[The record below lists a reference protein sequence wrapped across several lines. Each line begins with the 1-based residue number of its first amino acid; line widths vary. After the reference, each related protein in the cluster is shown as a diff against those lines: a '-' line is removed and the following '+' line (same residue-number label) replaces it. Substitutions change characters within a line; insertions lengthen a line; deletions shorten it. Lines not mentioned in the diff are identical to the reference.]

1 MQPMQRKTVV
11 IPCLLF
17 ACAFLA
23 TQARAGTL
31 AYPTADKPSFLID
44 LPDDWKLTPGENEGD
59 YIDVTGPTGA
69 VISFR
74 TIPGSEKA
82 MQNAIAESDTYL
94 KENYKNVNVN
104 DAKEDEQRGLKG
116 FFADGSGVDKEDG
129 AAVGFVLA
137 WYALKDGKIGEIWF
151 VVHKDDKKG
160 AAAAGK
166 ILDSFRAP

>member
-1 MQPMQRKTVV
+1 MQPMQRRTVV
-11 IPCLLF
+11 IACLLL

-74 TIPGSEKA
+74 TIPGSDKA
-82 MQNAIAESDTYL
+82 MQNAIAESDAFL
-94 KENYKNVNVN
+94 KENYDNVKVN

-116 FFADGSGVDKEDG
+116 FFADGSGVEKDGG

-137 WYALKDGKIGEIWF
+137 W
-151 VVHKDDKKG
+151 
-160 AAAAGK
+160 
-166 ILDSFRAP
+166 